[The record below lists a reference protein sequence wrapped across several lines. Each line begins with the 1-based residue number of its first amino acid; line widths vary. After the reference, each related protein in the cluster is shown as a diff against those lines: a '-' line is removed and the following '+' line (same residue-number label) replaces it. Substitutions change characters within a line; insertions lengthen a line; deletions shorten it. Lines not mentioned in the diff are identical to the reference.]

1 MILTSEAY
9 INAQEANVRDV
20 FLGFFQSRMGRR
32 CYAFQTPTAEQM
44 GSAGGIIMYDG
55 SSFIGDGSLYGSQA
69 ILLDW
74 GALMVSFGSLRETL
88 TPENTNLLSSL
99 SGEEISGMTIT
110 LNNTTQ
116 HFSEVLW
123 KESFFFQTF
132 LLRHGYLGLTYKDFI
147 TLYMG
152 VTTEETLT
160 DTELVVVTQAT

>member
-9 INAQEANVRDV
+9 IKAQESNARDV

-32 CYAFQTPTAEQM
+32 CYSFQTPTAEQM
-44 GSAGGIIMYDG
+44 GSAGGIATYNGDTYV
-55 SSFIGDGSLYGSQA
+55 GDGSLYGSQA
-69 ILLDW
+69 IILDW

-88 TPENTNLLSSL
+88 SPENTNLLSSL
-99 SGEEISGMTIT
+99 TGEEISGMTIT
-110 LNNTTQ
+110 LNNNTQ

-132 LLRHGYLGLTYKDFI
+132 LLRHGYVGLTYRDFI
-147 TLYMG
+147 SLYTG
-152 VTTEETLT
+152 VITQETLT